1 MSLAAL
7 PDFRLTIDDQIAEG
21 GVVVTHWSA
30 KGTQHGPLFGI
41 PPTSRSVTAVAVHI
55 DHLADGRI
63 IDQWEEFG
71 TLGDAT
77 PTRCVRFPSSGESG
91 APRCGAGGALPML
104 LDGRAPPKVRHEPIA
119 AVQRQPLGRWPG

>member
-30 KGTQHGPLFGI
+30 KGTQHCPLFGI

-63 IDQWEEFG
+63 IDQWEEFDTHRG
-71 TLGDAT
+71 CYANSV
-77 PTRCVRFPSSGESG
+77 C
-91 APRCGAGGALPML
+91 ALPIL
-104 LDGRAPPKVRHEPIA
+104 R
-119 AVQRQPLGRWPG
+119 